1 MKSCL
6 RSTEVKNFN
15 ELNFTAEKK
24 LSQERPEWRIL
35 EYPVL
40 RLSIFHN
47 PNLSNRSFKEIKRKK
62 IFFKLNSIYKLNNG
76 LICSLRKLNKEYYV

>member
-47 PNLSNRSFKEIKRKK
+47 PNLSNRSLKK
-62 IFFKLNSIYKLNNG
+62 
-76 LICSLRKLNKEYYV
+76 